1 MNEENENTGSLL
13 SGQEPHQ
20 KEDFDQAESA
30 SAASFELEPD
40 KGITSDPEEYNQG
53 DEQRNIKQMPKAD
66 GTDSGGFDPVNEN
79 PDLDAGASDVTSE
92 DLKSLEA
99 LDTDGPDSDDLS

>member
-40 KGITSDPEEYNQG
+40 KGITPDPQTYNQG
-53 DEQRNIKQMPKAD
+53 DEQGNIKQMPKAD
-66 GTDSGGFDPVNEN
+66 STGSGEFDPVNDN
-79 PDLDAGASDVTSE
+79 PDLDAGPYDVTNE

-99 LDTDGPDSDDLS
+99 LDKDDQDTDDLA

>member
-20 KEDFDQAESA
+20 KEDFDQAQSA

-40 KGITSDPEEYNQG
+40 KGITPDPEEYNQG
-53 DEQRNIKQMPKAD
+53 DEQGNIKQMPKAD
-66 GTDSGGFDPVNEN
+66 HAGSGESDAVNDN
-79 PDLDAGASDVTSE
+79 PDLDAGAFDVTTE
-92 DLKSLEA
+92 DLKGLEA
-99 LDTDGPDSDDLS
+99 LDTDDQDSDDLS

>member
-20 KEDFDQAESA
+20 KEDFDQAERA
-30 SAASFELEPD
+30 SVASFELDTD
-40 KGITSDPEEYNQG
+40 KGITPDPAKYNQG
-53 DEQRNIKQMPKAD
+53 DEQGNIKQMPKAD
-66 GTDSGGFDPVNEN
+66 GTNSGEFDPVNEN
-79 PDLDAGASDVTSE
+79 PDLDAGVSDVTSE

-99 LDTDGPDSDDLS
+99 LDTDDPDSDDLS

>member
-1 MNEENENTGSLL
+1 MNEENENTGSLR

-40 KGITSDPEEYNQG
+40 KGITPDPKEYNQG
-53 DEQRNIKQMPKAD
+53 EEQGNIKQMPKAD
-66 GTDSGGFDPVNEN
+66 VTGSGEFDPVNEN
-79 PDLDAGASDVTSE
+79 PYLEAGTFDLTSE
-92 DLKSLEA
+92 DLKSLGA
-99 LDTDGPDSDDLS
+99 LDTDEPDNDERS

>member
-20 KEDFDQAESA
+20 KEDFDQAERA

-40 KGITSDPEEYNQG
+40 KGITPDPEEYNQG
-53 DEQRNIKQMPKAD
+53 DEQGNIKQMPRV
-66 GTDSGGFDPVNEN
+66 DSAGSGVFDQVNDN
-79 PDLDAGASDVTSE
+79 PDLDAGAYDVTKE

-99 LDTDGPDSDDLS
+99 LDRDDQDTDDLS